1 MNRGRNMDDM
11 SPAELISLITKRI
24 YRDGLTTTSGGN
36 ISIRDDKGD
45 IWITPSA
52 VDKGTLRPS
61 DIIRIRHGGK
71 ITGPHKPSSEYP
83 FHKAVYKARPEIK
96 AIIHAHPPALVS
108 FSIARQIPDT
118 RVIAN
123 AVRICGDIGYAGY
136 ELPGSEALGMKIDG
150 QFRKGFNAVIMEN
163 HGAVV
168 GGTGLIDAYHRF
180 ETLEYCTRTILY
192 GKILG
197 DVRYLTAEQ
206 IASFEKQ
213 LPGIMPEM
221 DAVSHPPDET
231 EKRSSVCEIMNRACR
246 QGLMISTYG
255 TASVRCN
262 DDDFLVTPTGKT
274 KWDLDTEDIVK
285 ISQGKREPGKTPSHA
300 AWLHERIYTENPCIN
315 SIIQTQS
322 PCLMA
327 FGITNTRMNVRTIPE
342 SWIFLQD
349 LPTISFD
356 AFSPL
361 STNIPQL
368 FSTGNPGV
376 IIGND
381 SVLFTGDTLLQAF
394 DRLEI
399 AEFSAKSILS
409 GAPLGQMTPIS
420 DEQVEDLRRTFLKN

>member
-1 MNRGRNMDDM
+1 MNKGRSMDDM
-11 SPAELISLITKRI
+11 SPAEAISCIIKRI

-36 ISIRDDKGD
+36 ISMRDENGD

-52 VDKGTLRPS
+52 VDKGSLQPP
-61 DIIRIRHGGK
+61 DIIRIEPGGRIK
-71 ITGPHKPSSEYP
+71 GPHKPSSEYP
-83 FHKAVYKARPEIK
+83 FHKAVYKSRPDIK

-123 AVRICGDIGYAGY
+123 ARRICGNVGYAGY
-136 ELPGSEALGMKIDG
+136 ELPGSKALGMKIEE
-150 QFRKGFNAVIMEN
+150 QFRKGFNTVIMEN
-163 HGAVV
+163 HGAVIA
-168 GGTGLIDAYHRF
+168 GTSLLNAYHRF
-180 ETLEYCTRTILY
+180 ETLEYCARTILY

-197 DVRYLTAEQ
+197 DIRYLSDEQ
-206 IASFEKQ
+206 ITSFENQ
-213 LPGIMPEM
+213 LPGPMPEM
-221 DAVSHPPDET
+221 DALSQPLDET

-356 AFSPL
+356 ALSPL
-361 STNIPQL
+361 TANIPTL

-381 SVLFTGDTLLQAF
+381 SVLFTGDKLLQAF

-399 AEFSAKSILS
+399 AEFSAKSILL
-409 GAPLGQMTPIS
+409 GAPLGKMTPIS
-420 DEQVEDLRRTFLKN
+420 DEQVEELRKNFLIN